1 MFDRSQLPDPANYF
15 KSEGLRLKGA
25 RHANWKTT
33 ECRFH
38 GGSDSMRVNVATGA
52 FRCMNCQASGGDV
65 LAYHMQA
72 IMAFCHVLAIR
83 IFFEHDIHTLT
94 HEDGRRDAVLLGSL
108 ALVLSIET
116 INDITHIIYRDD
128 TLILRETHII
138 SLRLVLQVIEPKN
151 ITEILHVAAEVYVIL
166 YEDTIA

>member
-52 FRCMNCQASGGDV
+52 FKCMNCGAGGGDV
-65 LAYHMQA
+65 LAYHMHAHDMEFIEAARALGAWIDDGKPLINQKPTA
-72 IMAFCHVLAIR
+72 LPPRAALEVMAFEAMLVAVAAGNLASGHVLSTIDLRRLFISAGR
-83 IFFEHDIHTLT
+83 INRIVKD
-94 HEDGRRDAVLLGSL
+94 
-108 ALVLSIET
+108 
-116 INDITHIIYRDD
+116 
-128 TLILRETHII
+128 
-138 SLRLVLQVIEPKN
+138 
-151 ITEILHVAAEVYVIL
+151 YVR
-166 YEDTIA
+166 

>member
-15 KSEGLRLKGA
+15 NSEGLRLKGA

-65 LAYHMQA
+65 LAYHMQVHGLEFVA
-72 IMAFCHVLAIR
+72 AAKALGAWI
-83 IFFEHDIHTLT
+83 D
-94 HEDGRRDAVLLGSL
+94 DGTPYIQQKPAALSARDALEVLGFESTLVAVAAGNLANGL
-108 ALVLSIET
+108 ALTEA
-116 INDITHIIYRDD
+116 DRA
-128 TLILRETHII
+128 
-138 SLRLVLQVIEPKN
+138 RLFTCAGRIHRIVED
-151 ITEILHVAAEVYVIL
+151 YVR
-166 YEDTIA
+166 

>member
-52 FRCMNCQASGGDV
+52 FRCMNCQATARS
-65 LAYHMQA
+65 
-72 IMAFCHVLAIR
+72 IR
-83 IFFEHDIHTLT
+83 TLRHWHT
-94 HEDGRRDAVLLGSL
+94 
-108 ALVLSIET
+108 
-116 INDITHIIYRDD
+116 
-128 TLILRETHII
+128 
-138 SLRLVLQVIEPKN
+138 
-151 ITEILHVAAEVYVIL
+151 
-166 YEDTIA
+166 